1 MNMNESISKD
11 GQGEEEQNNFSFGG
25 KPGSYDSNSDSA
37 QRKKSFSTTKPT
49 EYNLPKEQPESTSK
63 NLETKAKNILLPWRK
78 KHNKDSETPHE
89 DTEADANRRA
99 KVTSDVNPVS
109 TDTKSSSGP
118 NATITTHGY
127 SYVKTTTPDATS
139 EQSKVK
145 TSPPTSHEH
154 SNIKASPT
162 THRHSKGDAGHPSIA
177 TTHDHSTS
185 KAATSPV
192 THTHGH
198 SSATTS
204 PVTHTHGH
212 ASVKTTSPTNTHEHS
227 KANTGPSATAT
238 THGHINV
245 KTTHPVSH
253 GHSGSSTGPKSTA
266 AAQDHSSTKTNPS
279 VTHGHT
285 SVKDNSSATKG
296 YSNTDSNSDRDVIPG
311 SFRGMTGT
319 DVNPVDP
326 SVYTSTGPKSNVSS
340 GMNAVDPSVYTDTS
354 SKSADRR
361 KFSGNTAT
369 GPPQDTIKEIA
380 QNVKMDENE
389 QTGLK
394 NDQVSGSDAIQQ
406 QTMEPEPKAA
416 VGTSG
421 FVSQQPSYHD
431 SNKNIQHPE
440 KNKVDNKN
448 ISERAAEKF
457 NIERDDILESADDYQ
472 QKNIK
477 SKTDSNWGPIE
488 YSSSAGKNKNL
499 QDVVIPSSMKEKFD
513 SGTSGSQNM
522 PKAGTELGHMKY
534 NDNGRDNLQYVAGS
548 QAGSQN
554 TNNNIDMSPRHEAE
568 WSGLSNDATTRNNVV
583 SPAMK
588 DEDMNED
595 STKSHQY
602 GLDYLDD
609 VEDYH
614 ENDIDD
620 YSNAKKNDLYSKK
633 AYQGKPSD
641 YNYEQR
647 EKIPGTF
654 EPDTLSKSVQKQDED
669 PLSPRQTTNRA
680 GMETTRDESFGNYEY
695 SNTSGNKTLSDL
707 SKNKSGPTPT
717 RSNFIDQ
724 IEPRRAKTTQDIAS
738 DAKDFTNNPETG
750 TTGNVDTTGRMGAKS
765 KTFSSNPFD
774 DSKNTDTHLENAN
787 VAAFDNSR
795 SGDTTYSKSGDAE
808 TAAYDNIKNAD
819 PTYAKSQDITGMTQT
834 HDQEPSSEQK
844 ASYGSV
850 GNSQTQEYSSDD
862 NIDVNKNAKVL
873 EEDAPGYKREVD
885 LKNKRRTDLGG
896 ADASN
901 AYAAEVGNF
910 PSLIDPHV
918 PTYGFKD
925 TNTSSSQK
933 PSEGTYP
940 ETTSYSIH
948 NETTSQG
955 RKVSVGSMG
964 SGKSKHHHNHH
975 RHSRQNSSKG
985 SDYDYNNSTH
995 STEHTPRHHRYG
1007 SDEGEQDYHD
1017 DEQGEEQAGKQ
1028 SFMGRVRKSISGGTF
1043 GFRSEI

>member
-1 MNMNESISKD
+1 M
-11 GQGEEEQNNFSFGG
+11 
-25 KPGSYDSNSDSA
+25 
-37 QRKKSFSTTKPT
+37 T
-49 EYNLPKEQPESTSK
+49 
-63 NLETKAKNILLPWRK
+63 
-78 KHNKDSETPHE
+78 
-89 DTEADANRRA
+89 
-99 KVTSDVNPVS
+99 
-109 TDTKSSSGP
+109 
-118 NATITTHGY
+118 
-127 SYVKTTTPDATS
+127 
-139 EQSKVK
+139 
-145 TSPPTSHEH
+145 
-154 SNIKASPT
+154 ASPT
-162 THRHSKGDAGHPSIA
+162 TPEHYSPRPVAGHPSIA

-296 YSNTDSNSDRDVIPG
+296 YLNSDSNSDRDVIPG

-380 QNVKMDENE
+380 QNVKMDESE

-406 QTMEPEPKAA
+406 QTMEPESKAT

-431 SNKNIQHPE
+431 NNKNIQHPE

-522 PKAGTELGHMKY
+522 PKAGTEIGHMKY

-595 STKSHQY
+595 STKPHQY
-602 GLDYLDD
+602 GLDCIWMMLKTTTRM
-609 VEDYH
+609 
-614 ENDIDD
+614 I
-620 YSNAKKNDLYSKK
+620 LTTT
-633 AYQGKPSD
+633 QM
-641 YNYEQR
+641 QR
-647 EKIPGTF
+647 KTTCI
-654 EPDTLSKSVQKQDED
+654 LRKLQKQDED
-669 PLSPRQTTNRA
+669 PLSPRQTTNHA
-680 GMETTRDESFGNYEY
+680 GMETARDESLGNYEY
-695 SNTSGNKTLSDL
+695 SNTSGNKKLSDL

-808 TAAYDNIKNAD
+808 TAAYKNIKNAD
-819 PTYAKSQDITGMTQT
+819 TTYAKSQDITGMT

-844 ASYGSV
+844 ASYGSG

-873 EEDAPGYKREVD
+873 QEDAPGYKREVD

-985 SDYDYNNSTH
+985 SDYDYNNSTN
-995 STEHTPRHHRYG
+995 SAEHTPRHHQYG

>member
-1 MNMNESISKD
+1 M
-11 GQGEEEQNNFSFGG
+11 
-25 KPGSYDSNSDSA
+25 
-37 QRKKSFSTTKPT
+37 
-49 EYNLPKEQPESTSK
+49 
-63 NLETKAKNILLPWRK
+63 
-78 KHNKDSETPHE
+78 
-89 DTEADANRRA
+89 
-99 KVTSDVNPVS
+99 
-109 TDTKSSSGP
+109 
-118 NATITTHGY
+118 
-127 SYVKTTTPDATS
+127 
-139 EQSKVK
+139 
-145 TSPPTSHEH
+145 
-154 SNIKASPT
+154 
-162 THRHSKGDAGHPSIA
+162 
-177 TTHDHSTS
+177 
-185 KAATSPV
+185 
-192 THTHGH
+192 
-198 SSATTS
+198 
-204 PVTHTHGH
+204 
-212 ASVKTTSPTNTHEHS
+212 
-227 KANTGPSATAT
+227 
-238 THGHINV
+238 
-245 KTTHPVSH
+245 
-253 GHSGSSTGPKSTA
+253 
-266 AAQDHSSTKTNPS
+266 
-279 VTHGHT
+279 
-285 SVKDNSSATKG
+285 
-296 YSNTDSNSDRDVIPG
+296 
-311 SFRGMTGT
+311 
-319 DVNPVDP
+319 
-326 SVYTSTGPKSNVSS
+326 
-340 GMNAVDPSVYTDTS
+340 
-354 SKSADRR
+354 
-361 KFSGNTAT
+361 
-369 GPPQDTIKEIA
+369 
-380 QNVKMDENE
+380 
-389 QTGLK
+389 
-394 NDQVSGSDAIQQ
+394 
-406 QTMEPEPKAA
+406 
-416 VGTSG
+416 
-421 FVSQQPSYHD
+421 
-431 SNKNIQHPE
+431 
-440 KNKVDNKN
+440 
-448 ISERAAEKF
+448 
-457 NIERDDILESADDYQ
+457 
-472 QKNIK
+472 
-477 SKTDSNWGPIE
+477 
-488 YSSSAGKNKNL
+488 
-499 QDVVIPSSMKEKFD
+499 
-513 SGTSGSQNM
+513 
-522 PKAGTELGHMKY
+522 
-534 NDNGRDNLQYVAGS
+534 
-548 QAGSQN
+548 
-554 TNNNIDMSPRHEAE
+554 
-568 WSGLSNDATTRNNVV
+568 
-583 SPAMK
+583 
-588 DEDMNED
+588 
-595 STKSHQY
+595 
-602 GLDYLDD
+602 
-609 VEDYH
+609 
-614 ENDIDD
+614 
-620 YSNAKKNDLYSKK
+620 YSKK

-669 PLSPRQTTNRA
+669 PLSPRQTTNRV
-680 GMETTRDESFGNYEY
+680 GMETARDESLGNYEY
-695 SNTSGNKTLSDL
+695 SNTSGNKKLSDL

-819 PTYAKSQDITGMTQT
+819 PTYAKSQDITGMT

-844 ASYGSV
+844 ASYGSG
-850 GNSQTQEYSSDD
+850 GNSQNQEYSSDD

-885 LKNKRRTDLGG
+885 LKNKRRTNLGG

-995 STEHTPRHHRYG
+995 SAEHTPRHHQYG

-1028 SFMGRVRKSISGGTF
+1028 SFMGRVRKSISDGTF